1 MARRRRIVKKKNRLT
16 ASLLAF
22 IGGIFGVHKF
32 YLRDTGGAFFYI
44 FLLIASIN
52 VFNIPLTALLGFIEG
67 MSLLSM
73 SDRKFDQKYNKEY
86 LRSMQASTDAINQP
100 TRVAKRQNPAKK
112 SQSMANRA
120 NPYKKSGIRKY
131 KEFALEEAI
140 VDFEKGLTIQPNDV
154 ALHFNLACAYSL
166 TEKKEKVLYHLDKAV
181 ANGYKDFARI
191 SSHDDL
197 AYIRIQP
204 EFEDFKNKGFKLSGE
219 RVEPSIAKDDVL
231 LAQLNRLAD
240 LRKKGIL
247 SENEFVVERKKLL
260 NR

>member
-1 MARRRRIVKKKNRLT
+1 
-16 ASLLAF
+16 
-22 IGGIFGVHKF
+22 
-32 YLRDTGGAFFYI
+32 
-44 FLLIASIN
+44 
-52 VFNIPLTALLGFIEG
+52 
-67 MSLLSM
+67 MS
-73 SDRKFDQKYNKEY
+73 
-86 LRSMQASTDAINQP
+86 
-100 TRVAKRQNPAKK
+100 
-112 SQSMANRA
+112 NRA

-140 VDFEKGLTIQPNDV
+140 IDFEKGLEIQPNDV

-166 TEKKEKVLYHLDKAV
+166 TEKKEKVLYHLDQAV

-204 EFEDFKNKGFKLSGE
+204 EFEDFKNKGFKLSGK